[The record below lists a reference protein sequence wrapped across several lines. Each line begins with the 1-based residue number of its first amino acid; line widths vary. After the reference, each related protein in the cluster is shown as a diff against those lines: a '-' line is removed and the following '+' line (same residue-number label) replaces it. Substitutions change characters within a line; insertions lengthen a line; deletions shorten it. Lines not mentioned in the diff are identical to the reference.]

1 MLNKSTK
8 RLGSLSLAVALCC
21 FQVPGTAQG
30 YPGPGPNL
38 AANHTSGQTYSAK
51 SLKDLLNDLKNT
63 HGIQFSYQANVAED
77 LTLLVPN
84 SYTEEKNV
92 DAFLGKTLATNNLNY
107 KKVKGVYIISK
118 HKTAPKPA
126 NVASA
131 AAKPAAAVVQDV
143 TISGKVLDDTGLPL
157 PGVTVVLKGT
167 TRGTSTNA
175 SGDYSLSVPAS
186 GGTLVFS
193 FIGFSTQE
201 VAIGNQSTVNV
212 SLSTDTKA
220 LQEIVVV
227 GYGTQEKRDVTGAV
241 TSITA
246 KEFNAGPITAPLQQI
261 TGRAAG
267 VNINQVGSEPGQAPS
282 IRVRGITSLIGGNDP
297 LVVVDGI
304 QGDLGLL
311 NQIPPSE
318 ISSIEILKD
327 ASATAIYGSRGAAGV
342 LLITTKQGVAGKTT
356 VEYSGVASLET
367 IAKKYD
373 LLNAAEYR
381 AAAAERGLSGEFD
394 FGGDT
399 DWFEEI
405 TRRGFTQTHN
415 LAVSGGNDKFNYRT
429 SVTGILQQGI
439 VKKSNSD
446 NYIARFQGS
455 QRTLNDKLNLTFNLN
470 NSIRTNEFNNGSRIG
485 EAINRRPTDPIYG
498 SEPLY
503 KDTGPYFIDPNSFS
517 YLNPVARTNEIVDG
531 DRTNNL
537 FGSLRAD
544 YEVVSGLTASAF
556 GSWRKTN
563 RVYEAY
569 TSARTTVEGAR
580 NLGDVPAGLEG
591 EERRLYLENL
601 PDGIANKLTGLSDE
615 RLFNAILNYKKEFG
629 DHRLDVIG
637 VNEWQKQVYEG
648 YSVTARGF
656 LVDNRTNL
664 GAMQSA
670 DPNLFQQGNISSYK
684 NDRTLASFL
693 GRANYSYLDKY
704 YLSGS
709 FRRDG
714 SSVFGANNKWAN
726 FFAASAAWRISEE
739 AFLSGLTFVDDLKL
753 RVGYGETGNQQGLGP
768 LNSVRLANNAG
779 TAFFGGT
786 LIPNFAITQNENADL
801 RWEVKKMYNAGIDF
815 GFLQGSR
822 LSGTLDFYHGKTSD
836 LLFDY
841 SVPQPPYPFSS
852 IKANI
857 GEILNQGIELG
868 LRYVLIENSDFEL
881 TLAGNASTNRT
892 EVQELNGTLNGI
904 PLETNYVVWGS
915 GGTTGVASTN
925 NAISHLIIGQ
935 PLGTFYLF
943 KHAGV
948 DDNGNQILDDLNG
961 DGLISDGNRQN
972 PDRYIA
978 GQALPKFT
986 WAFTPSARYRNFDM
1000 NMVLR
1005 GAHGHKIFNARKAT
1019 MSTLGQL
1026 GQINVLKDALDLGI
1040 NNLTYASDLW
1050 LEDGDFARLENLT
1063 LGYNINTSGWGSVK
1077 NLRVSVTAN
1086 NLFIITNYSG
1096 IDPEVSMTGGSG
1108 FGIDYGIYPRTRNLA
1123 FGLNATF

>member
-8 RLGSLSLAVALCC
+8 RLGSLGLAVALSC
-21 FQVPGTAQG
+21 FQIPGTAQG
-30 YPGPGPNL
+30 FPGPGPNL
-38 AANHTSGQTYSAK
+38 AANHSTGQALTAK
-51 SLKDLLNDLKNT
+51 SLKDLLNDLKDS
-63 HGIQFSYQANVAED
+63 HGIQFSYQANLAQD
-77 LTLLVPN
+77 LKLIVPE
-84 SYTEEKNV
+84 SYGAVQNV
-92 DAFLGKTLATNNLNY
+92 DEFLGSTLASNNLEY

-118 HKTAPKPA
+118 ARPAAQSATASP
-126 NVASA
+126 A
-131 AAKPAAAVVQDV
+131 AAKPAAEVRQDV
-143 TISGKVLDDTGLPL
+143 TVNGRVLDADGSAL

-175 SGDYSLSVPAS
+175 NGEFSLPVPAS

-193 FIGFSTQE
+193 YIGYSTQE
-201 VAIGNQSTVNV
+201 VAIDNQTSFNV
-212 SLSTDTKA
+212 TMLTDARA
-220 LQEIVVV
+220 LQEVVVV
-227 GYGTQEKRDVTGAV
+227 GYGTQERRDVTGSV
-241 TSITA
+241 SSITE
-246 KEFNAGPITAPLQQI
+246 KEFNPGPITTPLQQI

-282 IRVRGITSLIGGNDP
+282 IRIRGITSLIGGNDP
-297 LVVVDGI
+297 LVVVDGV

-342 LLITTKQGVAGKTT
+342 LLVTTKQGIAGQTT

-373 LLNAAEYR
+373 LLNASEYR
-381 AAAAERGLSGEFD
+381 AAAAARGLSEAFD

-399 DWFEEI
+399 DWFDEV

-415 LAVSGGNDKFNYRT
+415 LAVSGGSDNFNYRT
-429 SVTGILQQGI
+429 SVTAILQQGI
-439 VKKSNSD
+439 IKKSNFD
-446 NYIARFQGS
+446 NYIARFQGN
-455 QRTLNDKLNLTFNLN
+455 QRAMNDRLNLGFNLN
-470 NSIRTNEFNNGSRIG
+470 ASIRTNEYNNGDRIG
-485 EAINRRPTDPIYG
+485 EAISRRPTDPIYT

-503 KDTGPYFIDPNSFS
+503 KDTGPYFIDPNSFN

-531 DRTNNL
+531 DRVNNL
-537 FGSLRAD
+537 FGSLRAE
-544 YEVVSGLTASAF
+544 YEIVTGLTATAF
-556 GSWRKTN
+556 GSWRQTN
-563 RVYEAY
+563 RVYQGY

-580 NLGDVPAGLEG
+580 NLGEVPDELEG
-591 EERRLYLENL
+591 EERQVFLQNL
-601 PDGIANKLTGLSDE
+601 PDGIANKVTNLSDE
-615 RLFNAILNYKKEFG
+615 KLFNAIINYKKSFG
-629 DHRLDVIG
+629 DHRLDIIG
-637 VNEWQKQVYEG
+637 VNEWQKQDYEG

-656 LVDNRTNL
+656 LVDNATNL
-664 GAMQSA
+664 GALQSA
-670 DPNLFQQGNISSYK
+670 DPNLFQQGNISSYR

-693 GRANYSYLDKY
+693 GRANYSFLDRY

-726 FFAASAAWRISEE
+726 FFAASAAWRISDE
-739 AFLSGLTFVDDLKL
+739 AFMSGVTFVDDLKL
-753 RVGYGETGNQQGLGP
+753 RVGYGETGNQQGLNP
-768 LNSVRLANNAG
+768 LNSVRLANPAG
-779 TAFFGGT
+779 TTYFGGT
-786 LIPNFAITQNENADL
+786 LIPNYAITQNENADL
-801 RWEVKKMYNAGIDF
+801 RWEVKKMYNVGLDF
-815 GFLQGSR
+815 GFLPGSR

-841 SVPQPPYPFSS
+841 NVPQPPYPFES

-857 GEILNQGIELG
+857 GEILNQGAELG
-868 LRYVLIENSDFEL
+868 LRYVLLEGEGFEL
-881 TLAGNASTNRT
+881 TLAGNATTNRT
-892 EVQELNGTLNGI
+892 EVKELSGTLNGI

-948 DDNGNQILDDLNG
+948 DENGNQILDDLNG
-961 DGLISDGNRQN
+961 DGIISDGNREN

-986 WAFTPSARYRNFDM
+986 WAFTPSARYGNFDM
-1000 NMVLR
+1000 SMVLR

-1026 GQINVLKDALDLGI
+1026 GQINVVRDALDLGI

-1050 LEDGDFARLENLT
+1050 LEDGDFARMENLT
-1063 LGYNINTSGWGSVK
+1063 IGYNFNTGGWGAVK
-1077 NLRVSVTAN
+1077 NLRVSLTAN
-1086 NLFIITNYSG
+1086 NLFVITSYTG

-1108 FGIDYGIYPRTRNLA
+1108 FGIDYGIYPRTRNFA